1 MKNDSK
7 NKIRLGIFITIGIV
21 VFILAIYFI
30 GEKQQ
35 LFRSTFNI
43 SGVFKDVGGL
53 QVGGNVRFA
62 GINVGVVESITI
74 ITDTSV
80 QVDMIIDESVRKF
93 INKNAVANIGT
104 EGLMGNK
111 ILFISP
117 GKGKAITI
125 EDQDHIKTAPPINLD
140 EIFAS
145 LKGTID
151 NSTVITN
158 DLAKITTYIKDGKGI
173 VGRLLM
179 DDDLSQNFDSAI
191 ALLKSGSSGFNT
203 LIKSTLNNTEAMTS
217 DLMTIVKNVKDG
229 NGSVGKLLM
238 DPSLAQNLD
247 SVMTNLKDGSVGLK
261 ELSLNVN
268 KNLGKNI
275 DSVMINLKD
284 GTFNLKM
291 LLEKAQSSWL
301 LWGF

>member
-203 LIKSTLNNTEAMTS
+203 LIKSTLNNTETMTS

>member
-203 LIKSTLNNTEAMTS
+203 LIKSTLNNTETMTS

-275 DSVMINLKD
+275 GSVMINLKD

>member
-7 NKIRLGIFITIGIV
+7 NKVRLGIFITIGIV

-62 GINVGVVESITI
+62 GINVGVVESISI

-80 QVDMIIDESVRKF
+80 QVEMIIDESVRKF

-117 GKGKAITI
+117 GKGQAVTI
-125 EDQDHIKTAPPINLD
+125 EDRDMIKTAPPINLD

-151 NSTVITN
+151 NTSEITA

-203 LIKSTLNNTEAMTS
+203 LIKSTLNNTENMTA
-217 DLMTIVKNVKDG
+217 DLMTIVRNVKDG
-229 NGSVGKLLM
+229 NGSVGRLLM

-275 DSVMINLKD
+275 DSVMVNLKD

>member
-7 NKIRLGIFITIGIV
+7 NKIRLGIFITVGIV

-62 GINVGVVESITI
+62 GINVGVVEGISI

-93 INKNAVANIGT
+93 INKNAIANIGT

-125 EDQDHIKTAPPINLD
+125 QDMDVIRTAPPINLD

-151 NSTVITN
+151 NTTVITG

-203 LIKSTLNNTEAMTS
+203 LIKSTLNNTETMSA
-217 DLMTIVKNVKDG
+217 DLMTIVRNVKDG
-229 NGSVGKLLM
+229 NGSVGRLLM

-261 ELSLNVN
+261 ELSVNVN

-275 DSVMINLKD
+275 DSVMVNLKD

>member
-74 ITDTSV
+74 VTDTSV

-93 INKNAVANIGT
+93 INKNALANIGT

-203 LIKSTLNNTEAMTS
+203 LIKSTLNNTETMTS

>member
-7 NKIRLGIFITIGIV
+7 NKVRLGIFITIGIV

-62 GINVGVVESITI
+62 GINVGVVQSISI

-80 QVDMIIDESVRKF
+80 QVEMIIDESVRKF

-117 GKGKAITI
+117 GKGKAVTI
-125 EDQDHIKTAPPINLD
+125 EDRDQIHTAPPINLD

-151 NSTVITN
+151 NTSEITA

-203 LIKSTLNNTEAMTS
+203 LIKSTLNNTENMTA

-229 NGSVGKLLM
+229 NGSVGRLLM

-268 KNLGKNI
+268 RNLGKNI
-275 DSVMINLKD
+275 DSVMVNLKD